1 MIGQPEPVGPHAEC
15 EYNLGLLTRRLRSI
29 DLMKLAQGER
39 ISRSRVLLQEL
50 ADLARSAEGLV
61 SIAVPELNPS
71 ALADQFDVIGRDLL
85 RYVTDEIVLAR
96 VSEQL
101 KELRLAI

>member
-1 MIGQPEPVGPHAEC
+1 MIGQPEPQGPRAEC

-29 DLMKLAQGER
+29 DLMKLVQGER
-39 ISRSRVLLQEL
+39 IAASRLLLQQL
-50 ADLARSAEGLV
+50 ADIARAAEGLNP
-61 SIAVPELNPS
+61 IGVPELSPG

-85 RYVTDEIVLAR
+85 MTVSDETVLKR

-101 KELRLAI
+101 KELRLTI